1 VPSTLLS
8 HLDALLPPGTR
19 GRNNITFR
27 KNQVIFYQ
35 GDPSNTLFGIEE
47 GCVKLSVT
55 CQWGKK
61 AVIGFFVPGEWF
73 GESCLARNQPVNFG
87 EAVAFTDT
95 RAVQIDRNALLRI
108 LRTETLASYS
118 FITHLLARNTRIR
131 EDLVYNLLNSTEKR
145 LARALCM
152 LAESEARSK
161 SDLLDKIT
169 QQTLA
174 KMIGTTRQRVNF
186 LMQRFRKLGFIEND
200 EDNLKI
206 REPLMTLAGLIRVE
220 KSNRHVA

>member
-1 VPSTLLS
+1 
-8 HLDALLPPGTR
+8 
-19 GRNNITFR
+19 
-27 KNQVIFYQ
+27 
-35 GDPSNTLFGIEE
+35 
-47 GCVKLSVT
+47 VKLSVT
-55 CQWGKK
+55 CQRGKK

-73 GESCLARNQPVNFG
+73 GESCLARDQPVNFG

-95 RAVQIDRNALLRI
+95 RAVQIDRNAVLRI
-108 LRTETLASYS
+108 LRTEAQASYS

-152 LAESEARSK
+152 LAESETKSK

-186 LMQRFRKLGFIEND
+186 LMQRFRRLGFIENA

-220 KSNRHVA
+220 NSIVAQHS

>member
-1 VPSTLLS
+1 
-8 HLDALLPPGTR
+8 
-19 GRNNITFR
+19 
-27 KNQVIFYQ
+27 
-35 GDPSNTLFGIEE
+35 
-47 GCVKLSVT
+47 
-55 CQWGKK
+55 
-61 AVIGFFVPGEWF
+61 
-73 GESCLARNQPVNFG
+73 
-87 EAVAFTDT
+87 
-95 RAVQIDRNALLRI
+95 
-108 LRTETLASYS
+108 
-118 FITHLLARNTRIR
+118 
-131 EDLVYNLLNSTEKR
+131 
-145 LARALCM
+145 M

-200 EDNLKI
+200 DDSLKI